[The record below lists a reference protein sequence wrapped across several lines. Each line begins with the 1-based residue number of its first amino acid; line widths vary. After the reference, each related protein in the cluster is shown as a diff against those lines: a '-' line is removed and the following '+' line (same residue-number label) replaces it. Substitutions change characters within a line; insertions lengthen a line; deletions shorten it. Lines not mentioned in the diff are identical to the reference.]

1 MQKGISK
8 MSNKIIMDTNV
19 AAKAATPIKECKE
32 EELDLQQECMAFIK
46 RFVDN
51 PDSKLV
57 LDADY
62 EISKEYRNRISM
74 NSPMGRIFWRWFNL
88 YLKRIAA
95 VDYVKLEK
103 DTAGNYTMFP
113 TEERTEEFD
122 FSDRKFIALARTHCE
137 HPPFI
142 EAAFAKCLGYKD
154 VFNEYG
160 VHIEFLNMEYAEMM
174 YARKILN
181 KSDHAV

>member
-74 NSPMGRIFWRWFNL
+74 NTTVGKIFWRWFNL

-95 VDYVKLEK
+95 VDFVKLEK
-103 DTAGNYTMFP
+103 DTAGNHMMFP
-113 TEERTEEFD
+113 MEKEQKSLIPATG
-122 FSDRKFIALARTHCE
+122 SLSLWQE
-137 HPPFI
+137 H
-142 EAAFAKCLGYKD
+142 
-154 VFNEYG
+154 
-160 VHIEFLNMEYAEMM
+160 
-174 YARKILN
+174 ILN
-181 KSDHAV
+181 ILRLLKLQMQSGWVTKMYLKNTEYILNFWIWNMQK

>member
-74 NSPMGRIFWRWFNL
+74 NTTVGKIFWRWFNL

-95 VDYVKLEK
+95 VDFVKLEK
-103 DTAGNYTMFP
+103 DTAGNHMMFP
-113 TEERTEEFD
+113 MEKRTKEFD
-122 FSDRKFIALARTHCE
+122 SSDRKFIALARTHFE
-137 HPPFI
+137 HPPII
-142 EAAFAKCLGYKD
+142 EAADAKWLGYKD
-154 VFNEYG
+154 VFEEYG
-160 VHIEFLNMEYAEMM
+160 VHIEFLDMEYAEMM